1 MRWCLL
7 APSCSDVTGSA
18 EEVRRNGRSQRTRT
32 GDEGVGGDD
41 GEAASQEESYWK
53 EVKGL

>member
-1 MRWCLL
+1 M
-7 APSCSDVTGSA
+7 TGSA